1 MKTSNST
8 DVADSIGQAGV
19 VVIMRIDDTALI
31 LDVAQSLYRGG
42 IRCFEVPMTTPNTAA
57 AISRLTDRLPS
68 DAIIGAGTVLDQTDA
83 SSVID
88 AGAAFI
94 VSPHF
99 EPSVAQACQLSG
111 TTFIPGAFSPREI
124 YEAWRAGADIV
135 KVFSI
140 RPLGTGYISDLLG
153 PYPSLRLM
161 PTGGIRLDNAIDF
174 IKAGS
179 FAVTIGR
186 DLIGDDFSTEAA
198 HESLYLRAKS
208 LVSDIQAVK
217 NGLCKTV
224 LQP

>member
-1 MKTSNST
+1 MKTNNPINVTS
-8 DVADSIGQAGV
+8 AIGQAVV

-31 LDVAQSLYRGG
+31 LDIAQSLYRGG
-42 IRCFEVPMTTPNTAA
+42 IRCFELPMTTPNAAA
-57 AISRLTDRLPS
+57 AISRLTDRLGS
-68 DAIIGAGTVLDQTDA
+68 DAIVGAGTVLDQSDA

-99 EPSVAQACQLSG
+99 EPSVANVCQLSG

-153 PYPSLRLM
+153 PYPSLKLM
-161 PTGGIRLDNAIDF
+161 PTGGIRLDNAADF

-186 DLIGDDFSTEAA
+186 DLIGNEFSTDAA
-198 HESLYLRAKS
+198 HESIYLRAKS

-217 NGLCKTV
+217 DGLNQNAA
-224 LQP
+224 LL